1 MGGPSDE
8 GRKRLLLKE
17 ALNACGLYE
26 KQYER
31 VNREFWQAD
40 ATIWKD

>member
-17 ALNACGLYE
+17 ALNARALYVMRS
-26 KQYER
+26 KS
-31 VNREFWQAD
+31 VNHEFWQD
-40 ATIWKD
+40 NPTS